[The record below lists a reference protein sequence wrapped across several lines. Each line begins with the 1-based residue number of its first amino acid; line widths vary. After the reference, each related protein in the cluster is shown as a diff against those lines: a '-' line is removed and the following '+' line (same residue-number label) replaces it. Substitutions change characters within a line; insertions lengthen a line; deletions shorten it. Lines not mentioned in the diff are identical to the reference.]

1 MCHTMF
7 PETKI
12 TTNHLEEQLKE
23 TTLEQHGND
32 LVKVFTDMEDLRLKI
47 EAEKGHAY
55 DTDRYMTLIFSKL
68 ENYKQPDFLFDLCA
82 MAEVISSLKG
92 TYKNLLVDK
101 KWDKMDSS
109 EEQIIALTTQVKQ
122 LKKAA
127 PKVDGSGNNTKK
139 VVANTS
145 GKPGGAGGA
154 KGTITSSGIKAK
166 APAWQITK
174 AGATITH
181 PDHGYDMV
189 WCPEHVS
196 KCGTVN
202 GMYMKARTTMLR
214 GRRIILIVLTL
225 RKLLQRSALPRKNR
239 EVLLTKSPKD
249 PMLRNYPLPNP
260 SGQPSLPSSSAVKL
274 MLSKSLK
281 KPLLQLAPPLMM
293 ISQKIR
299 SGSART

>member
-127 PKVDGSGNNTKK
+127 PKVDGSGNNTIPRSSWLTPPGSLVAQAAPK
-139 VVANTS
+139 VPS
-145 GKPGGAGGA
+145 
-154 KGTITSSGIKAK
+154 
-166 APAWQITK
+166 
-174 AGATITH
+174 
-181 PDHGYDMV
+181 
-189 WCPEHVS
+189 
-196 KCGTVN
+196 
-202 GMYMKARTTMLR
+202 
-214 GRRIILIVLTL
+214 
-225 RKLLQRSALPRKNR
+225 LLQVSRPKLPHG
-239 EVLLTKSPKD
+239 KSPKQVPQSPTLTTD
-249 PMLRNYPLPNP
+249 TTWYGAP
-260 SGQPSLPSSSAVKL
+260 SMFLNA
-274 MLSKSLK
+274 
-281 KPLLQLAPPLMM
+281 
-293 ISQKIR
+293 
-299 SGSART
+299 AR